1 MNYVI
6 RNRATGQL
14 HRVLSGAVVATYP
27 TREEAEA
34 TAVNLSMQAIPLN
47 GGIYDEQGTLYEAI
61 PDPRADIGREMYEKA
76 RSGDANGFADTL
88 VKLLHL

>member
-27 TREEAEA
+27 TLQEA
-34 TAVNLSMQAIPLN
+34 TNAATNLSLLELPDT
-47 GGIYDEQGTLYEAI
+47 GGIWEDGTLYEAG
-61 PDPRADIGREMYEKA
+61 PDPRAKLGGQLYADA
-76 RSGDANGFADTL
+76 VSGDTDSFADNL
-88 VKLLHL
+88 VKLLRL

>member
-14 HRVLSGAVVATYP
+14 HRVLSGAVVAMYP
-27 TREEAEA
+27 TREEANSA
-34 TAVNLSMQAIPLN
+34 ADNLSMQELPLN

-61 PDPRADIGREMYEKA
+61 PDPRADIGRDMYEKVIA
-76 RSGDANGFADTL
+76 GDSDAFAEAFI
-88 VKLLHL
+88 KLIQL